1 MATDVQSPIHRG
13 FVRVFHWLNAIGIV
27 LMIGSGWRIYNASP
41 LFDFSFPR
49 AITIGGWLGGALR
62 WHFAA
67 MWLLVINL
75 LVFLIIGFITG
86 HFRRRYLPLTPSAV
100 AGDLGKA
107 LRGKLPHDS
116 RVYNAVQKAS
126 YVGVLL
132 AILVTILSGIAV
144 WKPVQAQTIAALMGG
159 YEGARLVHFFGM
171 TAIALF
177 IVVHLALVLIVPS
190 TLLPMITGKERT
202 SHAVETP

>member
-1 MATDVQSPIHRG
+1 MATDNQTIHRG
-13 FVRVFHWLNAIGIV
+13 FVRVFHWLNAIGII

-49 AITIGGWLGGALR
+49 AVTIGGWLGGALR

-75 LVFLIIGFITG
+75 LVFLIIGFAGG
-86 HFRRRYLPLTPSAV
+86 HFRRRYLPLTPGAV
-100 AGDLGKA
+100 IGDFTKA
-107 LRGKLPHDS
+107 LRGKLPHDL
-116 RVYNAVQKAS
+116 RVYNAVQKSS
-126 YVGVLL
+126 YIGVLL
-132 AILVTILSGIAV
+132 AILVTIVSGIAV
-144 WKPVQAQTIAALMGG
+144 WKPVQAQAIAALLGG

-190 TLLPMITGKERT
+190 TLRPMITGKEPAR
-202 SHAVETP
+202 HAVQTD